1 MNLNLNL
8 ITSLK
13 MGQRSIYVKHK
24 IIKFLKRNTEDNL
37 HDLELGK
44 ELLVVTS
51 KSQPKMNFIK
61 M

>member
-1 MNLNLNL
+1 
-8 ITSLK
+8 